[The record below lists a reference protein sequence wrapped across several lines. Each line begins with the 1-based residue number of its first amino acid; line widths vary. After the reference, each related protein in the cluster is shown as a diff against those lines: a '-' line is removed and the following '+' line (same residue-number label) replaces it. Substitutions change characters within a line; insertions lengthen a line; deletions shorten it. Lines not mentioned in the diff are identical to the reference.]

1 MDQRLEA
8 YVRAGMAKGF
18 SETYIA
24 DVLRRHGHSDIS
36 IREAFSRVRP
46 EPRKQN
52 HMMTAS
58 IAIGTLALLFVL
70 LFLGNTVNQIPT
82 AAVTG
87 NAVND
92 LQGTVDK
99 IALLQ
104 SQVDAQQTELDAAL
118 ARADTAELSAKEKE
132 TLLEDLQ
139 TYYSSVKH
147 EREETRNALF
157 DLWTFLFSKR

>member
-1 MDQRLEA
+1 MDQKLEA

-24 DVLRRHGHSDIS
+24 DVLRRHGHPEANIS
-36 IREAFSRVRP
+36 EAFSRVRP
-46 EPRKQN
+46 EPKRN
-52 HMMTAS
+52 HTLTAS
-58 IAIGTLALLFVL
+58 MAVGALALLFVL
-70 LFLGNTVNQIPT
+70 LFLGTTATDIPT

-104 SQVDAQQTELDAAL
+104 TQVDDQQAELDAAL
-118 ARADTAELSAKEKE
+118 ERANNAELSSKEKE
-132 TLLEDLQ
+132 TLLADLQ
-139 TYYSSVKH
+139 AYYGAVKH

-157 DLWTFLFSKR
+157 ELWTFLFSKH